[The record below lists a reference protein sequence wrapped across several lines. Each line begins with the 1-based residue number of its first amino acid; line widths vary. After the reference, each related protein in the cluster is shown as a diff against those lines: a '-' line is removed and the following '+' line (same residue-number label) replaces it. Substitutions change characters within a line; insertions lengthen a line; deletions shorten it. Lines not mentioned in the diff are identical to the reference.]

1 MNAINGEIRW
11 VPHPKMI
18 VDGLTKKGSSMEAL
32 YDLLDTGEYQIVD
45 QSVSLAEKKQE
56 RDERGYNRR

>member
-1 MNAINGEIRW
+1 MPSMEEIRW

-18 VDGLTKKGSSMEAL
+18 VDGLTNKGSSMKAL

-45 QSVSLAEKKQE
+45 EDVSLAEKKQE
-56 RDERGYNRR
+56 REQRGYSRR